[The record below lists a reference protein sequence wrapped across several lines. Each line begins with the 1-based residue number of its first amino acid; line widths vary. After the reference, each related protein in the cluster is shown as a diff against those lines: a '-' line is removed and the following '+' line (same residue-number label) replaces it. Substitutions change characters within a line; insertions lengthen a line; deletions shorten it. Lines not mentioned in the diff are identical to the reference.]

1 MVHSLQI
8 KSFIVRCDMRQL
20 TYKAVQLMDGC
31 KVIVHDGE
39 YDEYDQ
45 ECEVKVFK
53 DITPHPFKK
62 RKMIEYVKRV
72 ILFNEEF
79 LFEYDQRGNCL
90 NGDFQVFTK

>member
-1 MVHSLQI
+1 
-8 KSFIVRCDMRQL
+8 MRQL

-31 KVIVHDGE
+31 KVIVHDSE

-53 DITPHPFKK
+53 DIAPHPFKK

-90 NGDFQVFTK
+90 NGEFQVFTK